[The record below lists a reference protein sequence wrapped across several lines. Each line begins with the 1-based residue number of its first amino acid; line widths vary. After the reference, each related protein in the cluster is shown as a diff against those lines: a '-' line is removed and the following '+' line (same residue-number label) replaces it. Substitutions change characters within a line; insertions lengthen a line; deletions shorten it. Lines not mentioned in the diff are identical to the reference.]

1 VSATGTPPLSY
12 QWSFNGAAISGA
24 TGASYTLLDAQAAN
38 AGNYTVSVSN
48 GTSPAAQS
56 AACTLTVNA
65 ASSFTPPVIVA
76 DPFIIPAVLDQTII
90 LSLNGFTPPGVNAES
105 GPPATNRSPDSV
117 GAGAGTGS
125 HENDTFTY
133 QWFKNGVAIVG
144 ANGTTYEITDAA
156 PAIGDQYTCLVSN
169 AEGEAFTSPQTV
181 NVESTPNPGRLTNL
195 SCRANS
201 EAGANELIAGFE
213 IGGQG
218 TSGSLPVLVR
228 ASGPALA
235 AFGVPGVLP
244 DPELTLDQSV
254 NSVNVNVATNAGWG
268 GTTQLVNAA
277 ASVGAFAW
285 SSGSSKDSAVYQ
297 SLAEGAYTAQVTGV
311 TNDSGVALAEV
322 YDATPSGTYTP
333 SSPRLTNIS
342 ARVEVGTGGNIL
354 IAGFEI
360 SGTTS
365 KTVLI
370 RASGPVLKNF
380 GLTGVLAD
388 PELSL
393 YQSVAG
399 VNTLLQTNT
408 GWGGNPQIATA
419 AANVGAFSWGTTATA
434 DSAILVT
441 LPPGAYTAEEAGAS
455 GDTGIGLIEVY
466 EVP

>member
-1 VSATGTPPLSY
+1 VDTGSTASFWVVASGTGTFTY
-12 QWSFNGAAISGA
+12 QWSLNGTAISGA
-24 TGASYTLLDAQAAN
+24 TGPLCTVTGASSAN
-38 AGNYTVSVSN
+38 AGNYTVTVTNTAGSA
-48 GTSPAAQS
+48 TSQAA
-56 AACTLTVNA
+56 TLTVNS
-65 ASSFTPPVIVA
+65 ASVTTPIAFALEPLPQSIAFGGSVVFYA
-76 DPFIIPAVLDQTII
+76 PAIPSVSPNI
-90 LSLNGFTPPGVNAES
+90 
-105 GPPATNRSPDSV
+105 ATARSPDAAETV
-117 GAGAGTGS
+117 
-125 HENDTFTY
+125 TY
-133 QWFKNGVAIVG
+133 QWFLNDVAIASATGSTYVISG
-144 ANGTTYEITDAA
+144 ATAADNGS
-156 PAIGDQYTCLVSN
+156 YTCVATDSS
-169 AEGEAFTSPQTV
+169 GSV
-181 NVESTPNPGRLTNL
+181 VSTPATLNVVTTSNPGRLTNL

-201 EAGANELIAGFE
+201 EAGANELIAGYE

-235 AFGVPGVLP
+235 GFGVPGTLP

-254 NSVNVNVATNAGWG
+254 SGVNQNVATNAGWG
-268 GTTQLVNAA
+268 GTEQLVNAA

-285 SSGSSKDSAVYQ
+285 SSATSKDSALYVN
-297 SLAEGAYTAQVTGV
+297 LGGGAYTAQVTGV
-311 TNDSGVALAEV
+311 SNDSGVALAEV
-322 YDATPSGTYTP
+322 YDATPSGSYTL

-380 GLTGVLAD
+380 GLTGVLPD

-408 GWGGNPQIATA
+408 GWGENPQIATA
-419 AANVGAFSWGTTATA
+419 AGNVGAFSWGTTATA